1 MANYLCQHFSK
12 IVFFFYKL
20 WTWFFFKPHK
30 NTIQK
35 LKNIKAENTN
45 IERCIVIACINII
58 LIYIL
63 TSMPS

>member
-1 MANYLCQHFSK
+1 MPAFFK
-12 IVFFFYKL
+12 DFFFFFYKL

-35 LKNIKAENTN
+35 LKNIKTENTN
-45 IERCIVIACINII
+45 IERCIACINII

-63 TSMPS
+63 TSMLS